1 MNPAIYVA
9 MFMPFLVLLIISMS
23 RRRIIA
29 TIVTKRKKKLERA
42 TMQEMAK
49 RFIGKECII
58 YSYDGN
64 QVSGVIKEI
73 SSGAA
78 LVERNE
84 TLEAINLDFVSRI
97 REYPK
102 GKNGKKNPL
111 CLIEKTTILLL
122 NYIVLHKITTIIL
135 LIKNPCDLF
144 IAGIFR
150 CSLFVV
156 VLSFY

>member
-23 RRRIIA
+23 RRKRMIA
-29 TIVTKRKKKLERA
+29 TMVTKRKKKLERA

-64 QVSGVIKEI
+64 QISGVIKEI

-84 TLEAINLDFVSRI
+84 ILEAINLDFVSRI

-102 GKNGKKNPL
+102 GKNGKK
-111 CLIEKTTILLL
+111 K
-122 NYIVLHKITTIIL
+122 
-135 LIKNPCDLF
+135 
-144 IAGIFR
+144 
-150 CSLFVV
+150 SV
-156 VLSFY
+156 VLD